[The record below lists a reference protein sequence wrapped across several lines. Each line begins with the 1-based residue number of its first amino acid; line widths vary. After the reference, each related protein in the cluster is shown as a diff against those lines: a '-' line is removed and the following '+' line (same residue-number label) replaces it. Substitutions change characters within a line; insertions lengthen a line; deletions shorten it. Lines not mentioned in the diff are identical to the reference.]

1 MVFVFCF
8 VSFDQSFG
16 QDSLAFLLLHAASAE
31 VTYWC
36 ALGRWAGLES
46 PFGSVHISG
55 VLAGLAGE
63 LNSSRTADR
72 HSHTWPLFHG
82 SLRVVGLL
90 TGSFLFLFF
99 ALS

>member
-46 PFGSVHISG
+46 PFGSVRISG

-63 LNSSRTADR
+63 
-72 HSHTWPLFHG
+72 
-82 SLRVVGLL
+82 VGLL
-90 TGSFLFLFF
+90 IAIATHGLSSMAVSGWLDFLLAVFYFYFL
-99 ALS
+99 L